1 MMRKN
6 LLALSVT
13 AALGSLGLS
22 TGVQA
27 MGLIDGVGS
36 AGVPLFGTSGGLGTH
51 HVVPFFSAAGGN
63 ATLLSVTN
71 TDTTNGKAIKV
82 RFRGATN
89 SDDLY
94 DFQIFLS
101 PGDMWTAAVSK
112 GADGRAQ
119 IVTSDASCTNPA
131 TVSGSFSTVRVDPGL
146 SADDKAAQTL
156 EGYVE
161 FITMANVSTSVV
173 GTTASNALYTAI
185 KHVNGVAPCRTTT
198 AGAAAFAK
206 LNDDPAN
213 TLAAYEA
220 GLDNPTGGVG
230 VNWTIVN
237 TLNATAYSGE
247 ASSWAPVAQQ
257 NVPGNIV
264 FWPQVQKTV
273 TQTDTAQLALF
284 TADPVINS
292 AARATGFAGATTT
305 LPDQLDLPDLSTAY
319 GTGTSSQQVS
329 FMQIFMHNDP
339 VINEY
344 WTGAEIAAK
353 TDWLFTFP
361 TRRYSAGVI
370 YGATSA
376 AATATFNPN
385 TLNFFVGAGDQPT
398 FSAANLSL
406 QTSDIGT
413 MKGAKLCL
421 KNVTQG
427 FGFTGREEQ
436 TQAPDPTQV
445 VVSPQPV
452 NTPSAVYLCGEASI
466 VALGNAGTSALE
478 AVITRNTV
486 SSPFI
491 ATNPYGWASIGL
503 NLPLI
508 GSSYMKANNGVQNYG
523 FRYQHKGA
531 VGANSF
537 LIGPGPGPF

>member
-22 TGVQA
+22 SGVQA
-27 MGLIDGVGS
+27 MGVIDNIGYTGGPPV
-36 AGVPLFGTSGGLGTH
+36 ATPGGLGTH

-101 PGDMWTAAVSK
+101 PGDVWTAAVSK
-112 GADGRAQ
+112 GADGKAQ
-119 IVTSDASCTNPA
+119 IVTSDVSCTNPA
-131 TVSGSFSTVRVDPGL
+131 SINGSFSTVRVDPGL

-161 FITMANVSTSVV
+161 FITMANVSNTVV
-173 GTTASNALYTAI
+173 DTTASNALFTAI

-206 LNDDPAN
+206 LNDDPAD
-213 TLAAYEA
+213 TAAAYAA
-220 GLDNPTGGVG
+220 GLANPTGGVG

-247 ASSWAPVAQQ
+247 AFSWAPSIGPAIGSQTAA
-257 NVPGNIV
+257 GNIV

-273 TQTDTAQLALF
+273 TQTDTAALSQF

-292 AARATGFAGATTT
+292 VARAAGFAGATTT
-305 LPDQLDLPDLSTAY
+305 LPDQLDLPDLSTAF
-319 GTGTSSQQVS
+319 GPWTSSDQVS
-329 FMQIFMHNDP
+329 FLQIGMNNDA
-339 VINEY
+339 VQNEY
-344 WTGAEIAAK
+344 WTGAEIGAK
-353 TDWLFTFP
+353 TDWLFSFP
-361 TRRYSAGVI
+361 TRRYSAGVL

-376 AATATFNPN
+376 AATATYNPN
-385 TLNFFVGAGDQPT
+385 TLNYITGAAT
-398 FSAANLSL
+398 FSATNLSL
-406 QTSDIGT
+406 VTTDLGT

-421 KNVTQG
+421 KNPPG

-452 NTPSAVYLCGEASI
+452 NTPATVFLCGEASV
-466 VALGNAGTSALE
+466 VAINNSGASALE
-478 AVITRNTV
+478 AAITRNTV
-486 SSPFI
+486 SSAFV
-491 ATNPYGWASIGL
+491 TSNPYGWASIGL
-503 NLPLI
+503 SLPLI

-523 FRYQHKGA
+523 FRYQHKGP
-531 VGANSF
+531 VGPYNGFF
-537 LIGPGPGPF
+537 LVP